1 MAINE
6 MTDIKLCLIEDKEGS
21 DEGSTIHSLPQ
32 DAFRIIRLLR
42 SKYQLRNIFGDIP
55 PTILLQLNS
64 LN

>member
-21 DEGSTIHSLPQ
+21 DEGSIIHSLPQ

-42 SKYQLRNIFGDIP
+42 SKYQLRNIFGDIR